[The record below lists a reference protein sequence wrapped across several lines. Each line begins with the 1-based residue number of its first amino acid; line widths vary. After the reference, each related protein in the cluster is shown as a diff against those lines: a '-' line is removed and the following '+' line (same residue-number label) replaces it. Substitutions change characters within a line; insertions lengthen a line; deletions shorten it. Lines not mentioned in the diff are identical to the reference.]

1 MKIYIAGKISGDLE
15 YKAKFRVAEQK
26 LRDMGHSV
34 MNPAWICSSPEFD
47 WNDYMKVSGAMLDVC
62 SGVLFLKDWLSSR
75 GAREEMSRAA
85 ESGKHIFMDLSEVPG
100 GEEDS

>member
-1 MKIYIAGKISGDLE
+1 
-15 YKAKFRVAEQK
+15 
-26 LRDMGHSV
+26 
-34 MNPAWICSSPEFD
+34 
-47 WNDYMKVSGAMLDVC
+47 MKVSGAMLDVC

>member
-15 YKAKFRVAEQK
+15 YKAKFRAAEQK

-34 MNPAWICSSPEFD
+34 MNPAWIFSSPEFD
-47 WNDYMKVSGAMLDVC
+47 WNDYMTVSGAMLDVC

-75 GAREEMSRAA
+75 GARDEMRRAA
-85 ESGKHIFMDLSEVPG
+85 VSGKQIFMDLSEVPG
-100 GEEDS
+100 REEDS